1 VEIIVANLSG
11 TSRRT
16 SFNGRNYIVAPLS
29 LIVPGVLNGSK
40 GPLLYSADEV
50 AATVDS
56 WNGMPI
62 VVRHPLVNGQP
73 VSARRPDVLEKSK
86 IGRVYEAKVEDGRLV
101 AEGWF
106 DVEAVKRVDTRI
118 LNALEIGA
126 KIELSTGLFTE
137 PEEGKATFNGKEYVG
152 VAKKIRP
159 DHLAILPDEIGACS
173 ISDGC
178 GVNNSE
184 QGLFSRFLGWLKG
197 QPTDTNKLI
206 SVLVNKDGTKENLD
220 STIPGDTTVK
230 LSDADR
236 AALIG
241 SLAVNCKC
249 DQDKEALGK
258 LSDDALKGLAA
269 NRAPEPKPSEKPA
282 EVPVAAPVVN
292 RLTPE
297 EQETLNW
304 ALAERNKQKVALV
317 DRLISNVADPEQRKA
332 KGAKFMQK
340 PLPELQELAELIP
353 VGNQEQAAPVHDFSK
368 PLYYGAAGAPVTHGA
383 KDDSKNVLPDYDIYA
398 AAK

>member
-86 IGRVYEAKVEDGRLV
+86 IGRVYEAKVEDGRLI

-137 PEEGKATFNGKEYVG
+137 PEESKSVHNGKEYVG

-197 QPTDTNKLI
+197 SGQVLVANQQPTNEH
-206 SVLVNKDGTKENLD
+206 NEGEM
-220 STIPGDTTVK
+220 STQNK

>member
-106 DVEAVKRVDTRI
+106 DIEAVKRVDTRI

-137 PEEGKATFNGKEYVG
+137 PEESKSVHNGKEYVG

-197 QPTDTNKLI
+197 SGQVLVANQQPTNEH
-206 SVLVNKDGTKENLD
+206 NEGEM
-220 STIPGDTTVK
+220 STQNK

>member
-118 LNALEIGA
+118 LNAL
-126 KIELSTGLFTE
+126 
-137 PEEGKATFNGKEYVG
+137 
-152 VAKKIRP
+152 
-159 DHLAILPDEIGACS
+159 
-173 ISDGC
+173 
-178 GVNNSE
+178 
-184 QGLFSRFLGWLKG
+184 
-197 QPTDTNKLI
+197 
-206 SVLVNKDGTKENLD
+206 
-220 STIPGDTTVK
+220 
-230 LSDADR
+230 
-236 AALIG
+236 
-241 SLAVNCKC
+241 
-249 DQDKEALGK
+249 
-258 LSDDALKGLAA
+258 
-269 NRAPEPKPSEKPA
+269 
-282 EVPVAAPVVN
+282 
-292 RLTPE
+292 
-297 EQETLNW
+297 
-304 ALAERNKQKVALV
+304 
-317 DRLISNVADPEQRKA
+317 
-332 KGAKFMQK
+332 
-340 PLPELQELAELIP
+340 
-353 VGNQEQAAPVHDFSK
+353 
-368 PLYYGAAGAPVTHGA
+368 
-383 KDDSKNVLPDYDIYA
+383 
-398 AAK
+398 

>member
-106 DVEAVKRVDTRI
+106 DIEAVKRVDTRI

-137 PEEGKATFNGKEYVG
+137 PEESKSVHNGKEYVG

-197 QPTDTNKLI
+197 SGQVLVANQQPTNEHNEGDMNKLTEDQRKELI
-206 SVLVNKDGTKENLD
+206 DNLLTNCDCATKRETATKALNALD
-220 STIPGDTTVK
+220 D
-230 LSDADR
+230 
-236 AALIG
+236 AAL
-241 SLAVNCKC
+241 S
-249 DQDKEALGK
+249 ALPV
-258 LSDDALKGLAA
+258 A
-269 NRAPEPKPSEKPA
+269 NREPKPSEKPA

-317 DRLISNVADPEQRKA
+317 DRLISNVADPEQRKQ

-340 PLPELQELAELIP
+340 PLPELQELADLIP
-353 VGNQEQAAPVHDFSK
+353 VGNAQPEAPVHDFSK

-383 KDDSKNVLPDYDIYA
+383 KDDSANLLPDFSVNYDA
-398 AAK
+398 TEVAKK